1 MIPLSDKFIVLNGHS
16 IDSIYQNHYA
26 VGIWLFFLRIWLRC
40 LGIKSRNI
48 VFTLDDFYLEDLR
61 LVEVLN
67 RHGITKIIIFYCP
80 GVFEMEKPAVIF
92 KNEKV
97 KNSDI
102 AKESN
107 IYDIQRRF
115 PTVEFGVHGWRH
127 ESYRELDLASIQP
140 LAELQIKAHCSIFKE
155 PPKYFAFPYGKAS
168 MFAISNMSN
177 YFKYVFLSD
186 NASDITYSFSSK
198 ESKIINRRHLEL
210 GGSLAKFILITA
222 IDKLKQWKQKLK
234 KESK

>member
-16 IDSIYQNHYA
+16 IDSIYQNHFV
-26 VGIWLFFLRIWLRC
+26 VGIWLFFLKLWLRC
-40 LGIKSRNI
+40 LGINSSDI

-61 LVEVLN
+61 LVEILN

-80 GVFEMEKPAVIF
+80 GVFELEKPAVIF

-97 KNSDI
+97 KNVDI
-102 AKESN
+102 ATESH
-107 IYDIQRRF
+107 IYEIQRRF

-127 ESYRELDLASIQP
+127 ESYRELDLVSIKP
-140 LAELQIKAHCSIFKE
+140 LAESQIKAHCSIFKE

-168 MFAISNMSN
+168 MLAINSMSD

-186 NASDITYSFSSK
+186 NTSDITFGFSLK

-210 GGSLAKFILITA
+210 GGSLTKFILITA
-222 IDKLKQWKQKLK
+222 TDKLKQWKRELK
-234 KESK
+234 KEIK